1 MKWQAMAGGC
11 IVVVIRIS
19 LRLLVGDS
27 EFVLRM
33 LKEAGER
40 FDPYYEL
47 KQLGYSL
54 QTIEERV
61 CKVFGNSPPL
71 EKHLTG

>member
-1 MKWQAMAGGC
+1 
-11 IVVVIRIS
+11 
-19 LRLLVGDS
+19 
-27 EFVLRM
+27 M
-33 LKEAGER
+33 LKEAEER
-40 FDPYYEL
+40 FDRYYEL

-61 CKVFGNSPPL
+61 CKVFGNSSPL